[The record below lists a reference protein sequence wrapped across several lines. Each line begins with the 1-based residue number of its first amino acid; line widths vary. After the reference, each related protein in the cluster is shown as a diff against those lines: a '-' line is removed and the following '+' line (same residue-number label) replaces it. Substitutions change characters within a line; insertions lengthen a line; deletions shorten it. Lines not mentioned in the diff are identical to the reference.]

1 MTIQRCAWCGHD
13 PLYISYHDHEWGVP
27 VHDETKHFEFLLLES
42 TQAGLSWITILRKR
56 ENYRHAFDGF
66 DPEKIARY
74 DDAKIAELL
83 QNPGIIRNKRKIAS
97 AINNA
102 RKFLDVRD
110 ENGSFDRYIWHF
122 TDGKPIINHFSKQ
135 SDIPATTP
143 LSDTVS
149 KDLKKRG
156 FNFVGST
163 IIYAHLQ
170 AIGMVNDHLTSCFR
184 HAELS

>member
-1 MTIQRCAWCGHD
+1 MTLNRCAWCGDD

-42 TQAGLSWITILRKR
+42 AQAGLSWITILRKR
-56 ENYRHAFDGF
+56 ENYRLAFDGF

-74 DDAKIAELL
+74 DDAKIADLL

-102 RKFLDVRD
+102 QKFLDVRH
-110 ENGSFDRYIWHF
+110 EFGSFDQFIWQYV
-122 TDGKPIINHFSKQ
+122 DGRPIVNHFSEL
-135 SDIPATTP
+135 SDIPVTTA
-143 LSDTVS
+143 LSDTIS
-149 KDLKKRG
+149 RDLKNRG

-170 AIGMVNDHLTSCFR
+170 AIGIVNDHLISCFR